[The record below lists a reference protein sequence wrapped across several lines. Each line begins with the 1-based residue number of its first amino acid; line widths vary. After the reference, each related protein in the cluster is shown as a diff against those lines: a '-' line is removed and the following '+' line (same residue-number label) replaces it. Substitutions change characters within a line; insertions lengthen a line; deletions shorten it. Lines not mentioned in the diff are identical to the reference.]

1 MWNKNASLR
10 LNLDNCEREA
20 RQLAHCTECYG
31 VGEDRHAPGRACPVC
46 QGSGRAPRE
55 PHTIELVALVRQLL
69 AEAEQAKTTARSLD
83 AELLCER
90 YARAEQ
96 GDRAFTAEAEA
107 EELRRDLDRVR
118 CELHQ
123 LRDDLRQLRAIT
135 TTEAP

>member
-1 MWNKNASLR
+1 MWNKNASLS

-20 RQLAHCTECYG
+20 RQLVHCTGCYG

-69 AEAEQAKTTARSLD
+69 AEAAQQRQVARGLD
-83 AELLCER
+83 GALLDER
-90 YARAEQ
+90 HARAEQ
-96 GDRAFTAEAEA
+96 TDRAFTAEAEA

-123 LRDDLRQLRAIT
+123 LRDDVRQLRAT